1 MLTAWVS
8 GAVVFPGLFY
18 GLGKLLKL
26 AFRHWDDADVVTVSE
41 RIVSSIHAT
50 ISTATGIAIVS
61 SCKNVMT
68 DSHWLVN
75 NFMLFGSSYMA
86 TDIIAMYLSHY
97 HFQRRQSQ
105 HGMYNSHSQQTLKN
119 FFSKDWLL
127 ILHHLTL
134 VLVFMPIAL
143 FLRRGLGDFFL
154 GCFFIAE
161 FSTPF
166 LCMGKVLI
174 QMGLDHTRLHTI
186 NGILLL
192 LTFFI
197 CRILIFP
204 FMYWMYARQVGMPVY
219 KVPFTLPWHCNA
231 GNLTVLAPQIYW
243 LYLLVKKAKRTYNKH
258 RKVT

>member
-18 GLGKLLKL
+18 GLGKILKF
-26 AFRHWDDADVVTVSE
+26 AFRHWDDAEVVTVSE
-41 RIVSSIHAT
+41 
-50 ISTATGIAIVS
+50 
-61 SCKNVMT
+61 
-68 DSHWLVN
+68 SHWLVN
-75 NFMLFGSSYMA
+75 EYMLFGSSYMA
-86 TDIIAMYLSHY
+86 TDLVAMYLSHY
-97 HFQRRQSQ
+97 HIQRRQSQ
-105 HGMYNSHSQQTLKN
+105 NSIYNSHNQQTMKA

-134 VLVFMPIAL
+134 VLVFMPIAM

-166 LCMGKVLI
+166 LCMAKILI
-174 QMGLDHTRLHTI
+174 QLGVDNTRLHII

-192 LTFFI
+192 LTFFM

-204 FMYWMYARQVGMPVY
+204 FMYWMYGRQINMPLH
-219 KVPFTLPWHCNA
+219 KVPFSLPWHCNV
-231 GNLTVLAPQIYW
+231 GNLTVLAPQLYW
-243 LYLLVKKAKRTYNKH
+243 FYLLLKKAKRLYNKH
-258 RKVT
+258 RKVN